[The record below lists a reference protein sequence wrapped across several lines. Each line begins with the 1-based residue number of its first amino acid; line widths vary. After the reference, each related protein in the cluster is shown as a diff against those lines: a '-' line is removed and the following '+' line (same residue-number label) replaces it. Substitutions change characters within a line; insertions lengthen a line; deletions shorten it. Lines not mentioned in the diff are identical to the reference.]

1 MFLIIGDVV
10 TKENRC
16 LFVFPSTGVAVTGHM
31 TLVTLADRQVI
42 REEMHSISFQ
52 RTENQANDIVLT
64 SNRMVWRSPIQVGLH
79 W

>member
-10 TKENRC
+10 TKGNQC
-16 LFVFPSTGVAVTGHM
+16 CCFFSSTGVAVTGYM

>member
-1 MFLIIGDVV
+1 MM
-10 TKENRC
+10 
-16 LFVFPSTGVAVTGHM
+16 LFFSSTGVAVTGHM
-31 TLVTLADRQVI
+31 TLVTLADHQVI